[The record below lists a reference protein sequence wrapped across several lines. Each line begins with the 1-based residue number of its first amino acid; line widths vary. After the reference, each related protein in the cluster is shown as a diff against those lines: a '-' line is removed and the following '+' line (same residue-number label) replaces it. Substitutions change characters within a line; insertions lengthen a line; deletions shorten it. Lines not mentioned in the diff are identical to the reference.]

1 MPKFFACLAVCILC
15 QPLFSQTKTI
25 DVDKNGANLGNT
37 FFAVGGEPF
46 VNTKF
51 VRLTEGS
58 PYFKEEWSK
67 GLLFLEGDKQYKG
80 LIKLDLYN
88 NEVHYQD
95 VKGNDFILTQPVKKV
110 VFTEGLAPLSF
121 VHASLLPK
129 STAPLRASWY
139 LKLYTDSAASLYKYF
154 IKQLTETKPYNSAT
168 YEQKIQTVDVY
179 RVHYK
184 NSAVEIKKLKD
195 APSLFGD
202 KKAALEAFLKTRD
215 DKKASMDDR
224 MIAFVA
230 YLNSLLTP
238 AQ

>member
-1 MPKFFACLAVCILC
+1 MPKFFACLPVCFLC
-15 QPLFSQTKTI
+15 LPLFSQTKTV
-25 DVDKNGANLGNT
+25 DVDKNDANTGSAY
-37 FFAVGGEPF
+37 FAVGGVPF

-58 PYFKEEWSK
+58 PYFKDEWSK
-67 GLLFLEGDKQYKG
+67 GLLFLEGNKQYKG
-80 LIKLDLYN
+80 LLKLDLYS

-95 VKGNDFILTQPVKKV
+95 AKGNDFIATLPVKKV
-110 VFTEGLAPLSF
+110 VFTDALATFSF

-129 STAPLRASWY
+129 STVPLKASWY
-139 LKLYTDSAASLYKYF
+139 LELYSDSASLYKYF
-154 IKQLTETKPYNSAT
+154 VKQLTENRPYNSAT

-179 RVHYK
+179 RVHYN

-202 KKAALEAFLKTRD
+202 KKAALEAYLKTGD

>member
-1 MPKFFACLAVCILC
+1 M
-15 QPLFSQTKTI
+15 
-25 DVDKNGANLGNT
+25 DVDKNDGNVNNAY
-37 FFAVGGEPF
+37 FAVGGVPF

-58 PYFKEEWSK
+58 PYFKDEWSK
-67 GLLFLEGDKQYKG
+67 GLLLLEGDKQYKG
-80 LIKLDLYN
+80 LLKLDLYS

-95 VKGNDFILTQPVKKV
+95 VKGNDFVVAQPIKKI
-110 VFTEGLAPLSF
+110 VFTDALATLSF

-129 STAPLRASWY
+129 STVPNKAGWY
-139 LKLYTDSAASLYKYF
+139 LELYSDSAASLYKYF
-154 IKQLTETKPYNSAT
+154 VKELTENRPYNSAT
-168 YEQKIQTVDVY
+168 YEQKIRTVDVY
-179 RVHYK
+179 RVHYN

-202 KKAALEAFLKTRD
+202 KKAALEGFLKTGD

-224 MIAFVA
+224 MIAFVT

-238 AQ
+238 AK

>member
-1 MPKFFACLAVCILC
+1 MRKLFACLTFCFLC
-15 QPLFSQTKTI
+15 PPLFSQTKTV
-25 DVDKNGANLGNT
+25 DVDKNDANVNNAY
-37 FFAVGGEPF
+37 FAVGGVPF

-58 PYFKEEWSK
+58 PYFKDEWSK
-67 GLLFLEGDKQYKG
+67 GLLLLEKDKQYKG
-80 LIKLDLYN
+80 LLKLDLYS

-95 VKGNDFILTQPVKKV
+95 VKGNDFVVAQPIKKI
-110 VFTEGLAPLSF
+110 VFTDDLATLGF

-129 STAPLRASWY
+129 STVPFKADWY
-139 LKLYTDSAASLYKYF
+139 LELYTDSVSLYKYF
-154 IKQLTETKPYNSAT
+154 VKQLSENRPYNSAT
-168 YEQKIQTVDVY
+168 YEQKIRTVEVY
-179 RVHYK
+179 RVHYN

-202 KKAALEAFLKTRD
+202 KKAALEEFLKTRD

-224 MIAFVA
+224 MIAFVT

-238 AQ
+238 TK